1 MCGVTNLE
9 YDHVEV
15 LGETLGEIA
24 WHKAG
29 IFKVSSMTHH
39 LHSIMI
45 YNH

>member
-15 LGETLGEIA
+15 LLGETLGEIV

-29 IFKVSSMTHH
+29 IFKVNSMAHY

-45 YNH
+45 